1 MKNVKLN
8 MTEGPAFFKLLKFS
22 IPLIFSNLLQLLFN
36 AADVIVVGRF
46 AGDNSLAAV
55 GSTTSL
61 INLLVNLFV
70 GLSIGCNVVTANYF
84 GAKEQ
89 SAKQLSSN
97 DKLCR
102 NQKKDLNDCIH
113 TSILLSIYGGFFLTI
128 IGIVFSKPL
137 LILMQAPKE
146 VLNLATVYLRIYFS
160 GVTASVV
167 YNFGAAILRAKG
179 DTKRPLYILFSAG
192 IINVILNLVFVI
204 FAKMDVKGVA
214 LATVISQIISAVSV
228 IFLLLNEEE
237 DFRLDLKKLAINR
250 TILIKIIKI
259 GVPAGFQGIIFSLSN
274 VVIQSSVNTFG
285 ATIIAANSAAQSI
298 EGFVYTAMNGFSQGT
313 LTFTSQNMGARKKD
327 RVIRVTWISQ
337 ITVFATGLILGF
349 SVIVFGKELLG
360 IYSNSQSVIQI
371 GLSRLKIICA
381 TYAVCGLMD
390 CMANTIRGI
399 GYSTVPMLIT
409 LIGACGTRILW
420 LATIFQMQK
429 FHTLSCIYLSYP
441 LSWFI
446 TYVSLILALKI
457 VTKKAFLNFAN
468 K

>member
-1 MKNVKLN
+1 
-8 MTEGPAFFKLLKFS
+8 
-22 IPLIFSNLLQLLFN
+22 
-36 AADVIVVGRF
+36 
-46 AGDNSLAAV
+46 
-55 GSTTSL
+55 
-61 INLLVNLFV
+61 
-70 GLSIGCNVVTANYF
+70 
-84 GAKEQ
+84 
-89 SAKQLSSN
+89 
-97 DKLCR
+97 
-102 NQKKDLNDCIH
+102 
-113 TSILLSIYGGFFLTI
+113 
-128 IGIVFSKPL
+128 
-137 LILMQAPKE
+137 MQAPKE

-192 IINVILNLVFVI
+192 ITNVILNLVFVI

-214 LATVISQIISAVSV
+214 LATVISQIVSAASV

-349 SVIVFGKELLG
+349 SVIVFGKKLLG
-360 IYSNSQSVIQI
+360 IYSNNQAVIQT

-381 TYAVCGLMD
+381 TYAICGLMD

-420 LATIFQMQK
+420 LATIFQIQN
-429 FHTLSCIYLSYP
+429 FHTLRCIYLSYP
-441 LSWFI
+441 LSWLI
-446 TYVSLILALKI
+446 TYISLILALKI